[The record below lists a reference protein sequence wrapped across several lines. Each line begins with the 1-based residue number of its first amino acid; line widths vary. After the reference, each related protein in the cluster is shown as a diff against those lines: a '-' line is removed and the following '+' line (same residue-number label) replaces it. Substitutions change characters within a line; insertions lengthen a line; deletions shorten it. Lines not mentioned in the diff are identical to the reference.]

1 MRRIVTTAL
10 VFLAVAA
17 PFWAQSAST
26 GTMSSSG
33 SGGTVASASG
43 GPAPAGAS
51 MAPTAQEFSIRF
63 FDQKVY
69 FLGDP
74 IQVEV
79 IITNTG
85 TDALRF
91 NVADNRVFNL
101 DFDVRTTTNIA
112 LPHAEKFMADR
123 NSDQQVFYREM
134 SLQPGERY
142 AATVDLTNFAKFDSP
157 GQYVVQAT
165 FYPNLFQGP
174 GSDTLVSNRLALNVK
189 PAVVTAEERS
199 VVEAETGALIA
210 RQPLPP
216 DEVVSF
222 TISARQKSQW
232 ARFFLYLD
240 LESLLRKNPDKDRA
254 FRNATETVRRQ
265 MVDQFRQQLEAQTI
279 QQDISVVP
287 TSFQV
292 QKTSYDPAEATV
304 QVLERFKYPDYT
316 ELKSYT
322 YHLKKSDLY
331 WVIDD
336 YSIRN
341 LGTAQ

>member
-1 MRRIVTTAL
+1 MSKTITVVL
-10 VFLAVAA
+10 VLCAVAS
-17 PFWAQSAST
+17 PFWAQSA
-26 GTMSSSG
+26 GSG
-33 SGGTVASASG
+33 SSAVPGSAVASATG
-43 GPAPAGAS
+43 GPAPAGTTA
-51 MAPTAQEFSIRF
+51 APAPQQFSIRF

-79 IITNTG
+79 AITNTG
-85 TDALRF
+85 TDTLRF
-91 NVADNRVFNL
+91 NVADNRTFNL
-101 DFDVRTTTNIA
+101 DFDVRTTTNVA
-112 LPHAEKFMADR
+112 LAHAEKFLSDR

-142 AATVDLTNFAKFDSP
+142 ATTVDLTSYVKFDSP

-165 FYPNLFQGP
+165 FYPMLFQGP
-174 GSDTLVSNRLALNVK
+174 GSATLLSNRLALNLK
-189 PAVVTAEERS
+189 PAAVTAEEKS
-199 VVEAETGALIA
+199 VVEAETGALMA

-222 TISARQKSQW
+222 TIAARQKSQW

-240 LESLLRKNPDKDRA
+240 LEALLRKNPDKDRA
-254 FRNATETVRRQ
+254 FRNATEAARRQ
-265 MVDQFRQQLEAQTI
+265 MVDQFRQQLQAQTI

-304 QVLERFKYPDYT
+304 QGLERFKYPDYT

-322 YHLKKSDLY
+322 YHLVKSDRF

-336 YSIRN
+336 YGIRN
-341 LGTAQ
+341 LGTE